1 MTFSTTANRVTARG
15 ASWATKLN
23 SIRKSMKARAIVA
36 LFICG
41 IVATASRTQSIV
53 DCTGATPGAY
63 TSINAALANAA
74 PGSSILITGPC
85 NENVSL
91 YGLSGINLGAWWGQT
106 VVINGSISITNSSSI
121 YLYGLNVTNP
131 SGNGINVG
139 SSKGIVLDTCSS
151 NRNAGVGLNAFLMS
165 DVTVSASGAFDNNAS
180 GGINVGTDA
189 LVSLV
194 GWAGLIDISNNTGP
208 GVFSSQGSFWTLG
221 HTTIANNM
229 LGSPQG
235 AGLGIMLLGAS
246 RAQVGA
252 LFGPNIIQGNP
263 TGGASIGEG
272 SEISFWSAGQPNVIQ
287 SNGATGVSVNLGSQA
302 TFFEGAQIT
311 DHTGAG
317 VDVYGNSQANFFGA
331 NQVLRNGTSTDPLS
345 AGIRLDG
352 NSEALLRGGDVSQ
365 NNGPALLA
373 LVNSSADFTG
383 VTFSG
388 DSGGIIACDST
399 ATMISDVA
407 LPNST
412 PVAGVRCKTPHAL
425 GNHRVARIQP
435 ATPDTS
441 AYRTQQARYKKIAT
455 KH

>member
-1 MTFSTTANRVTARG
+1 
-15 ASWATKLN
+15 
-23 SIRKSMKARAIVA
+23 
-36 LFICG
+36 
-41 IVATASRTQSIV
+41 
-53 DCTGATPGAY
+53 
-63 TSINAALANAA
+63 
-74 PGSSILITGPC
+74 
-85 NENVSL
+85 L
-91 YGLSGINLGAWWGQT
+91 YGVTGLNVGAWFGQT
-106 VVINGSISITNSSSI
+106 AVINGSISINNSTSI
-121 YLYGLNVTNP
+121 YLYGFNVTNP

-139 SSKGIVLDTCSS
+139 SSKGVVLDTCTSS
-151 NRNAGVGLNAFLMS
+151 GNAGVGLNAYLMS
-165 DVTVSASGAFDNNAS
+165 DVTVSATGAFDNNAG
-180 GGINVGTDA
+180 GGINIGTDA

-194 GWAGLIDISNNTGP
+194 AWAGLIDISNNTGP
-208 GVFSSQGSFWTLG
+208 GVYASQAAFWTLG

-229 LGSPQG
+229 PGSPQG
-235 AGLGIMLLGAS
+235 AGMGIMLLGGA

-263 TGGASIGEG
+263 AGGASIGES
-272 SEISFWSAGQPNVIQ
+272 SEISFWSAGQPNLIQ

-311 DHTGAG
+311 DHTGTG

-352 NSEALLRGGDVSQ
+352 NSEALLRGGAVSQ
-365 NNGPALLA
+365 NNGPGLLA

-388 DSGGIIACDST
+388 DSGGIITCDST
-399 ATMISDVA
+399 ATMISDLA

-412 PVAGVRCKTPHAL
+412 PPAGVRCKTPHAL
-425 GNHRVARIQP
+425 GNHGVARTQP

-441 AYRTQQARYKKIAT
+441 AYRIQQARYKKIAT

>member
-1 MTFSTTANRVTARG
+1 
-15 ASWATKLN
+15 
-23 SIRKSMKARAIVA
+23 MKTRTIVA
-36 LFICG
+36 FLLWLTLG
-41 IVATASRTQSIV
+41 TGAHAQLIV
-53 DCTGATPGAY
+53 DCTGADSSAY
-63 TSINAALANAA
+63 PSINAALPNAV
-74 PGSSILITGPC
+74 PGSSIIVTGPC
-85 NENVSL
+85 SENVSL
-91 YGLSGINLGAWWGQT
+91 YGVNGLNLGAWWGQT
-106 VVINGSISITNSSSI
+106 AVINGSISINNSTSI
-121 YLYGLNVTNP
+121 YLYGFNVTNP

-139 SSKGIVLDTCSS
+139 SSKGVVVDTCTS
-151 NRNAGVGLNAFLMS
+151 NGNAGIGLNAYLMS
-165 DVTVSASGAFDNNAS
+165 DVTVSATGAFDNNAS
-180 GGINVGTDA
+180 GGINIGTDA

-194 GWAGLIDISNNTGP
+194 AWAGLIDISNNVGP
-208 GVFSSQGSFWTLG
+208 GVYASQAAFWTLG

-235 AGLGIMLLGAS
+235 AGLGIMLLGGA

-263 TGGASIGEG
+263 AGGASIGEG
-272 SEISFWSAGQPNVIQ
+272 SEVSFWSAGQPNVIQ
-287 SNGATGVSVNLGSQA
+287 SNGTTGVSVNVGSQA

-352 NSEALLRGGDVSQ
+352 NSEALLRGGAISQ
-365 NNGPALLA
+365 NNGPGLLA
-373 LVNSSADFTG
+373 LVNSSADFSG

-388 DSGGIIACDST
+388 NAGGIITCDST
-399 ATMISDVA
+399 ATMISDLA
-407 LPNST
+407 LPSST
-412 PVAGVRCKTPHAL
+412 PPAGVRCKSSHAL
-425 GNHRVARIQP
+425 GNRAVARTQP

-441 AYRTQQARYKKIAT
+441 AYRIQQAKYKKIAT

>member
-1 MTFSTTANRVTARG
+1 MKTRTFVVLCFYVAM
-15 ASWATKLN
+15 ATVVHAQL
-23 SIRKSMKARAIVA
+23 
-36 LFICG
+36 
-41 IVATASRTQSIV
+41 IV
-53 DCTGATPGAY
+53 DCTGSNPYAY
-63 TSINAALANAA
+63 PSINAALLNAT
-74 PGSSILITGPC
+74 PGSSILVTGPC

-91 YGLSGINLGAWWGQT
+91 YGVNGINLGAWWGQT
-106 VVINGSISITNSSSI
+106 AVINGSISITNSSSI

-131 SGNGINVG
+131 WGNGISVG
-139 SSKGIVLDTCSS
+139 SSKGIVLDTCTSS
-151 NRNAGVGLNAFLMS
+151 GNAGVGLNAYLMS
-165 DVTVSASGAFDNNAS
+165 DVTVSATGAFDNNAG
-180 GGINVGTDA
+180 GGINAGTDA

-194 GWAGLIDISNNTGP
+194 AWAGLVDISNNTGP
-208 GVFSSQGSFWTLG
+208 GVYASQAAFWTLG

-229 LGSPQG
+229 PGSPQG
-235 AGLGIMLLGAS
+235 AGMGIMLLGGA

-263 TGGASIGEG
+263 AGGASVGEG

-365 NNGPALLA
+365 NNGPGLLA

-388 DSGGIIACDST
+388 DRGGIITCDST
-399 ATMISDVA
+399 ATMISD
-407 LPNST
+407 LTQPNST
-412 PVAGVRCKTPHAL
+412 PPAGVRCKTPHAL
-425 GNHRVARIQP
+425 GNHRVARTQP

-441 AYRTQQARYKKIAT
+441 VYRTQQARYKKIAT